1 MESFESRVL
10 AYIQENYDVPAGMIF
25 FVDGQETD
33 LEDWIEEYIAEYNE
47 NVQEPFGD
55 ESDDFDVRSVGEEI
69 LSLLTR
75 EDLCLTS
82 APAGARC
89 QVFMEAAE

>member
-10 AYIQENYDVPAGMIF
+10 AYIQENYDIPAGMIF

-33 LEDWIEEYIAEYNE
+33 LENWIEEYIAEYNE

-55 ESDDFDVRSVGEEI
+55 ESDDFDVRTVGEEI
-69 LSLLTR
+69 LSLFTR
-75 EDLCLTS
+75 EDLLLTS
-82 APAGARC
+82 APYGARC
-89 QVFMEAAE
+89 QVYMEADE